1 MGIKINNGGKLVFSL
16 ESGKLIVQ
24 KINSRNE
31 AARADWITSEEVVL
45 LHNTEK

>member
-1 MGIKINNGGKLVFSL
+1 MEIGVNNGGKLVFSL

-24 KINSRNE
+24 KINGRGE
-31 AARADWITSEEVVL
+31 CERAEWIKSEEVVL